1 VRAPRAVTGPDA
13 EQQRR
18 AYYER
23 TIQTLEQQLHEFQ
36 RQLTAG
42 AFGGVAG
49 GGMSKVDEESNS
61 AGVSTD
67 LIVAEYVHR
76 ATCALSLSFLLLM
89 LSLLRCAQERTL
101 GAKRW
106 WLSCLPRSWCT
117 CCAQQ
122 WYAGRVHHNQ
132 CIAHEPLKPVGGRCK
147 ASCCR
152 AACRT
157 ATR

>member
-42 AFGGVAG
+42 VFGGVAG
-49 GGMSKVDEESNS
+49 GAMSKVDEESNS
-61 AGVSTD
+61 PGVSTD

-76 ATCALSLSFLLLM
+76 ATCALPFSLLWLMLLL
-89 LSLLRCAQERTL
+89 LRIAACDVRKHSGRHCWCQ
-101 GAKRW
+101 
-106 WLSCLPRSWCT
+106 SCVPTSRCT
-117 CCAQQ
+117 CCAQH
-122 WYAGRVHHNQ
+122 WYRGRLQHNQ
-132 CIAHEPLKPVGGRCK
+132 CMIRPSLW
-147 ASCCR
+147 
-152 AACRT
+152 AA
-157 ATR
+157 AFK